1 MEMAASRECGAE
13 MDAVLKSGG
22 SFPAQAGRLLQ
33 TDLSGKSLCRSY
45 SRSGSLRELDG
56 GRVTE
61 AESLQGEPVSGQRVN
76 RH

>member
-33 TDLSGKSLCRSY
+33 TDLREVESLFAALTVARVHC
-45 SRSGSLRELDG
+45 GSWM
-56 GRVTE
+56 E
-61 AESLQGEPVSGQRVN
+61 AESLKRSHYRANPYLARE
-76 RH
+76 